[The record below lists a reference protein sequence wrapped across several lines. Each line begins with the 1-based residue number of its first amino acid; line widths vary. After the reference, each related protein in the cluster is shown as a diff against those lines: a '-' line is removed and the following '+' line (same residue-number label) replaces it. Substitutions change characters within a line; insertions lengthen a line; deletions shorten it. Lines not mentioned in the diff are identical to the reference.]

1 MKRHFFIFSLSALT
15 LFSCGGSQKQN
26 QNLTTENTE
35 NTENA
40 DTAKPVEKPV
50 EKPAEIAS
58 EDVDGINIAMQVWN
72 VLLESYDPF
81 GMVDEG
87 KEPPAEIIIENLK
100 RITEKSPTIAVFNT
114 EAVAEGFSETLSCY
128 KHNNGTW
135 LVLDYWQSLDSPDK
149 KLKFYEYKNGK
160 VTLVDK
166 YYPEDFLSGGRYLG
180 TIESDEFSVV
190 RDTDDSEEVSWY
202 KWDGE
207 RFTKTE

>member
-1 MKRHFFIFSLSALT
+1 MKRHFLILSLLALT

-26 QNLTTENTE
+26 QNLTTENTK

-40 DTAKPVEKPV
+40 DTAKTVAQTV
-50 EKPAEIAS
+50 AKPAEIAS

-87 KEPPAEIIIENLK
+87 KEPPAEVIIENLK

-149 KLKFYEYKNGK
+149 NLKFFEFKDDK
-160 VTLVDK
+160 LTLLDK
-166 YYPEDFLSGGRYLG
+166 YYPDDFFSGGRYLG
-180 TIESDEFSVV
+180 TIEADKFSVV
-190 RDTDDSEEVSWY
+190 CGEDECEVIWY

-207 RFTKTE
+207 RFTKVK

>member
-1 MKRHFFIFSLSALT
+1 M
-15 LFSCGGSQKQN
+15 
-26 QNLTTENTE
+26 
-35 NTENA
+35 
-40 DTAKPVEKPV
+40 
-50 EKPAEIAS
+50 
-58 EDVDGINIAMQVWN
+58 
-72 VLLESYDPF
+72 
-81 GMVDEG
+81 
-87 KEPPAEIIIENLK
+87 
-100 RITEKSPTIAVFNT
+100 
-114 EAVAEGFSETLSCY
+114 
-128 KHNNGTW
+128 
-135 LVLDYWQSLDSPDK
+135 LDYWQSLDSPDK